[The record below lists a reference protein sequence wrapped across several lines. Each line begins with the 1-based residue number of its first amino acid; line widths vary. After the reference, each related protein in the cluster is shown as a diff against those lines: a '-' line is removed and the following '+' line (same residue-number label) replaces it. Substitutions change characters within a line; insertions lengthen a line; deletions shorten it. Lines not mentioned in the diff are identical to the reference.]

1 MENSL
6 ALSLS
11 CSKSPPLNIFV
22 SSSSA
27 PSSLESQNSNSENVP
42 PGSSSEHNE
51 PNNEPNMSAEVEAI
65 SPLAGCDMDNVIVT
79 DEEKN
84 KIVDYTCNNEQIK

>member
-27 PSSLESQNSNSENVP
+27 QSSLESQNSKAGKSEVMT
-42 PGSSSEHNE
+42 EENE
-51 PNNEPNMSAEVEAI
+51 RNNELNMSAEVT
-65 SPLAGCDMDNVIVT
+65 L
-79 DEEKN
+79 
-84 KIVDYTCNNEQIK
+84 